1 MAILQFDKGA
11 TSLMKVIA
19 RTILLL
25 MLALI
30 AFGSAL
36 SRKKLRVE
44 VFFDEPPM
52 EDEQVD
58 QEEVCQQSGTL
69 ILTNGTRLWM
79 VRFNVWRCSSV
90 VLTLATSV
98 SQAAEGVE
106 AFTLVGSVK

>member
-1 MAILQFDKGA
+1 
-11 TSLMKVIA
+11 
-19 RTILLL
+19 

-44 VFFDEPPM
+44 MFFDEPPM

-58 QEEVCQQSGTL
+58 QEEVWSAISYLDPDERDSIADGALQ
-69 ILTNGTRLWM
+69 
-79 VRFNVWRCSSV
+79 NVSRSSSV
-90 VLTLATSV
+90 VLTLAMSV
-98 SQAAEGVE
+98 SQAVEGEE